1 MVSNFIYKDIQIVP
15 FLCYY
20 YILIKN
26 LEKDVFLLKLK
37 KTVVILTGKLLSTYS
52 NSKAQL
58 DGCVFNL
65 NQ

>member
-1 MVSNFIYKDIQIVP
+1 M
-15 FLCYY
+15 
-20 YILIKN
+20 
-26 LEKDVFLLKLK
+26 EKDVFLLKLK